1 MKLKI
6 VAEPDDNTLRV
17 INADTGEELE
27 GIASVTIKV
36 KKNWGY
42 TVILEVDG
50 VALDVESNPPSN
62 AESAT

>member
-6 VAEPDDNTLRV
+6 VAEPDDKTLRV
-17 INADTGEELE
+17 FNADMSEELE
-27 GIASVTIKV
+27 GIASVTLKF

-50 VALDVESNPPSN
+50 VALDIETDPS
-62 AESAT
+62 SGATVT